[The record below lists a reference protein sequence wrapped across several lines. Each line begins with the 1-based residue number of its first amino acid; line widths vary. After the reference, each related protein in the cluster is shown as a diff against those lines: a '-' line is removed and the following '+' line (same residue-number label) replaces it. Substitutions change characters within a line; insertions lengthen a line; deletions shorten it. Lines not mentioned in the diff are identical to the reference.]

1 MPCKAI
7 YLFEEQM
14 PDFFSEMALN
24 EPRLE
29 QMTGR
34 ECPSSEH
41 QPQASGRSEGTPSK
55 NPSLFFVHM

>member
-1 MPCKAI
+1 
-7 YLFEEQM
+7 M

-29 QMTGR
+29 QVTGR